1 MWHTYLNA
9 TSIEEVLQTLK
20 EKGER
25 ARIVAGGT
33 DLILELER
41 GVRKGV
47 DTLIDVTRIPHL
59 DQITIDEDDNIHL
72 GALVTHNHCVDS
84 KLIRERAYPLA
95 RAAWEVGAPQIRNR
109 GTIAGNLIT
118 AEPAND
124 TITPLW
130 ALDATVTLTSLN
142 GERTLTFPEF
152 YQGVRRTAMRPA
164 ELLTAINFPAMRH

>member
-72 GALVTHNHCVDS
+72 GALVTHNHCVGS

-109 GTIAGNLIT
+109 STVAGNLIT
-118 AEPAND
+118 ASPAND
-124 TITPLW
+124 TITPLV
-130 ALDATVTLTSLN
+130 ALEAQVTLQSIRGTRHVALMD
-142 GERTLTFPEF
+142 F
-152 YQGVRRTAMRPA
+152 YTGVRKTIMQPD
-164 ELLTAINFPAMRH
+164 EILIDIDFKC